1 MEQHGLKKMFVFGLL
16 ALSLALSGCAAV
28 AHRNLETESKL
39 TQALFLDEECLS
51 EGKPIYVKVR
61 NQSDVRELE
70 FERKLIQELQ
80 AKGFTVTRNAKDAN
94 HELNV
99 VFVVLEKEK
108 EGMTAEGALAGGFGG
123 TLVGGAGSKALNG
136 TSVGGGVGALAGAA
150 LGSMVSVDRWFGVVD
165 VQIKERVKGAAKKS
179 TTTGSASADAMVT
192 GAGMKG
198 RAVGSASVRGQQSKT
213 EYQEQTNKVD
223 YYTRIVVTATK
234 TNLDK
239 VEAAT
244 AISSSLAYQ
253 VANFF

>member
-1 MEQHGLKKMFVFGLL
+1 MRRHDLQKGLVLGLL
-16 ALSLALSGCAAV
+16 VLVLALSGCSAV

-39 TQALFLDEECLS
+39 TQALFLNEERLS

-80 AKGFTVTRNAKDAN
+80 AKGYTVTRNAKDAN

-108 EGMTAEGALAGGFGG
+108 EGMTAEGALTGGFGG
-123 TLVGGAGSKALNG
+123 AVVGGMASDTWKGSTVGAGI
-136 TSVGGGVGALAGAA
+136 GALAGAA

-165 VQIKERVKGAAKKS
+165 VQIKERVKGVAQKS
-179 TTTGSASADAMVT
+179 TSTGNASANAMVT
-192 GAGMKG
+192 GAGTKG
-198 RAVGSASVRGQQSKT
+198 RAVGSASVSGQKSNT
-213 EYQEQTNKVD
+213 EYKEDTDKLD
-223 YYTRIVVTATK
+223 YYSRIVVTATK

-244 AISSSLAYQ
+244 AISNSLAYQ